1 LKITIITVC
10 YNAEKT
16 IERTIQSVLNQDY
29 QNIEYIIV
37 DGLSKDSTMEI
48 VLKYSN
54 RIARI
59 FSEHDLGMYDAIN
72 KGIKSSTGNIIGIL
86 NADDFFSN
94 NYVISKIANK
104 FKSNIKLDAIY
115 GDVTFIDESDKIKRR
130 YSSSI
135 WKPNRFIF
143 GLMPAH
149 PTFYCKKNLFYD
161 LGFYKLNFK
170 IAADFELLIRFFKKN
185 KLNYLYIPES
195 LVNMKLGGKST
206 SGLKSTILL
215 NKEILYACKI
225 NNLKT
230 NFFMIYLKYVYKIFE
245 YIQK

>member
-1 LKITIITVC
+1 MKITIITVC
-10 YNAEKT
+10 FNAQKT
-16 IERTIQSVLNQDY
+16 IERAILSVLNQDY
-29 QNIEYIIV
+29 KNIEYIIV

-54 RIARI
+54 RISKI
-59 FSEHDLGMYDAIN
+59 ISERDLGMYDAIN
-72 KGIKSSTGNIIGIL
+72 KGIRISTGNIIGIL

-94 NYVISKIANK
+94 NNVISKIAIK
-104 FKSNIKLDAIY
+104 FKANIELDAIY
-115 GDVTFIDESDKIKRR
+115 GDVTFVDESDKIKRR

-135 WKPNRFIF
+135 WNPNRFIF

-185 KLNYLYIPES
+185 KLNYLYIPEN
-195 LVNMKLGGKST
+195 LVYMKLGGKST
-206 SGLKSTILL
+206 SGVKSTILL
-215 NKEILYACKI
+215 NKEILYACKL

-230 NFFMIYLKYVYKIFE
+230 NYFIIYLKYIYKVFE
-245 YIQK
+245 YIKK